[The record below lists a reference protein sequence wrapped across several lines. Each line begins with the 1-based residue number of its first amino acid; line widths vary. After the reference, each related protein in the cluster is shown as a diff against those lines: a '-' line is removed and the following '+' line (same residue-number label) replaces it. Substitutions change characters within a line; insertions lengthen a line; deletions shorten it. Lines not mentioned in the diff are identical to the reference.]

1 MYIIFFNYGSRER
14 ERERETRISNIIIF
28 NFMQL
33 LTVSKLYTELL

>member
-14 ERERETRISNIIIF
+14 ERERRISNIIIF